1 MSGAPAAATV
11 DAARPALATRGLHKQ
26 FGGITATHDVTL
38 ELAHGARHALIGPN
52 GAGKTTLVN
61 LLTGV
66 LAPSAGRIELDGAD
80 ITRLPPHLRA
90 QRGLARTFQINQL
103 FADFTPEETLA
114 LVVAR
119 REGLARRMWRSLG
132 RFPSVVDEAG
142 ALLERFHLA
151 DVARRR
157 VRVLA
162 YGQRRLLEIATA
174 VAGRPRVLLLDEPVA
189 GVPAGESAEILATL
203 AALPA
208 DVSVLLI
215 EHDMDLVFRFA
226 TRITVLVNGA
236 VLVEGPA
243 DEIAR
248 DPAVKAA
255 YLGDATPNA

>member
-1 MSGAPAAATV
+1 MSAAALAAPAAV
-11 DAARPALATRGLHKQ
+11 PALATRGLCKR
-26 FGGITATHDVTL
+26 FGGIAATQDVTL
-38 ELAHGARHALIGPN
+38 SLAPGARQALIGPN

-66 LAPSAGRIELDGAD
+66 FPPSAGRIELGGAD
-80 ITRLPPHLRA
+80 ITHLAPHRRA
-90 QRGLARTFQINQL
+90 ERGLARTFQINQL
-103 FADFTPEETLA
+103 FLDFTPEETLA
-114 LVVAR
+114 LVIAR
-119 REGLARRMWRSLG
+119 RDGLARRMLRALG
-132 RFPSVVDEAG
+132 RFAPVVDEAA
-142 ALLERFHLA
+142 ALLAQFHLA
-151 DVARRR
+151 DVARRK
-157 VRVLA
+157 VRELP

-189 GVPAGESAEILATL
+189 GVPAGESGEILDTL

-226 TRITVLVNGA
+226 KRITVLVNGA

-243 DEIAR
+243 ADIAA

-255 YLGDATPNA
+255 YLGDATPHA